1 MMDDREKRIA
11 KIVFWCVSPFVFAGL
26 LRLFF
31 LFFYFIY
38 GMILLWIV
46 GGRYHLIIL
55 ALASATAVGFSVAV
69 VLLLYRGFKAHILGD
84 ENQ

>member
-1 MMDDREKRIA
+1 MIGKNGSQKSSSGA
-11 KIVFWCVSPFVFAGL
+11 FPPLCSPVCGGC
-26 LRLFF
+26 FF
-31 LFFYFIY
+31 CFFYFIY

-55 ALASATAVGFSVAV
+55 ALASATAVGFTVAV